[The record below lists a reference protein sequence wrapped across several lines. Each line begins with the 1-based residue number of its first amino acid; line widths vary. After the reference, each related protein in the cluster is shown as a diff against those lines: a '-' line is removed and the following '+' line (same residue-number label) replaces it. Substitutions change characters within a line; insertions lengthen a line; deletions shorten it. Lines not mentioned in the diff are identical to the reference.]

1 MSESLAVSFPGEQVP
16 RAPLA
21 LDIPRPVV
29 EVADVTKRFGRLLVL
44 DRVSFGIRAGRVTAI
59 LGPNASGKSTV
70 IKMLLGLVRPDA
82 GRIVVDG
89 VSVNGDPG
97 YRAGVGYM
105 PQAARFPDNLSGR
118 EVVAML
124 RDLRPD
130 GREDDELFREFG
142 LQQEMGRP
150 VRTLSGGTR
159 QKLNAAVAFLFH
171 PSLLILD
178 EPTAGLDPV
187 ASGVLKQKILRARR
201 DGVSVILTSHVLA
214 ELEDLVDDIVFLL
227 DGRVV
232 FQGAIRRLK
241 ESTGQDRLE
250 QAVAGLMRKEMP

>member
-1 MSESLAVSFPGEQVP
+1 MSEPVP
-16 RAPLA
+16 LM
-21 LDIPRPVV
+21 LDLPRPVV
-29 EVADVTKRFGRLLVL
+29 EVSEVTKRFGRLLVL
-44 DRVSFGIRAGRVTAI
+44 DRVSFGIRVGRVTAI

-70 IKMLLGLVRPDA
+70 IKILLGLVRPDA
-82 GRIVVDG
+82 GRIVVNG

-97 YRAGVGYM
+97 YRAAVGYM
-105 PQAARFPDNLSGR
+105 PQAARFPENLSGR

-130 GREDDELFREFG
+130 GREDDELFHQFG
-142 LQQEMGRP
+142 LDQEMGRP

-171 PSLLILD
+171 PALLILD

-187 ASGVLKQKILRARR
+187 ASDVLKEKIRQARR
-201 DGVSVILTSHVLA
+201 DGVSIILTSHVLA

-227 DGRVV
+227 DGGVV
-232 FQGAIRRLK
+232 FQGSIRRLK
-241 ESTGQDRLE
+241 ESTGRDRLE
-250 QAVAGLMRKEMP
+250 QAVAGLMRKQMP

>member
-1 MSESLAVSFPGEQVP
+1 MIEPLAASLP
-16 RAPLA
+16 REGLPDVPLA
-21 LDIPRPVV
+21 LDLPQPVV
-29 EVADVTKRFGRLLVL
+29 EVSEVTKRFGRLMVL
-44 DRVSFGIRAGRVTAI
+44 DRVTFAVGAGRVTAI

-124 RDLRPD
+124 RDLRPG
-130 GREDDELFREFG
+130 GREDDELFHEFG

-159 QKLNAAVAFLFH
+159 QKLNAAVAFLFR

-187 ASGVLKQKILRARR
+187 ASGVLKQKILWARR
-201 DGVSVILTSHVLA
+201 DGVSVILTSHILA
-214 ELEDLVDDIVFLL
+214 ELEELVDDIVFLL

-232 FQGAIRRLK
+232 FQGPIRRLK

-250 QAVAGLMRKEMP
+250 HAVAGLMRREMP